1 MKKRPVVLFAALA
14 VLLVCGAAF
23 AEEKPLSI
31 EAEQNGNTVTV
42 EITIP
47 ENTGTCIMQFGLDYD
62 PKELTITNAAPGGIL
77 QGTLAPLVNRTEEG
91 SVYFVWDSLDPLTA
105 GGSVLTL
112 TFEAKKEVVLD
123 SIVSFKTDY
132 DFILQDGN
140 YQDVAVEPGASEPES
155 TPGVGETPAP
165 EVSEAPEPDTEL
177 SESGEGEA
185 PKPTAE
191 PTPRPAAI
199 VFETTEAKIEAGSEL
214 QLSPKLEGTDT
225 TKEPPTY
232 YSSDESVATVDE
244 NGNVTAKGPGTATI
258 TAITT
263 DGTASGEMT
272 VTVAGETTIETVGG
286 SEKAGMPD
294 EAKWLLIAAA
304 VLILIAG
311 GAFLFLKKK
320 A

>member
-1 MKKRPVVLFAALA
+1 MKKTLYFVISALA
-14 VLLVCGAAF
+14 VLLLCGTAF

-31 EAEQNGNTVTV
+31 ETAQNGNTVTV

-62 PKELTITNAAPGGIL
+62 PKALTITNAVPGGIL

-91 SVYFVWDSLDPLTA
+91 AVYFVWDSLDPLTA

-112 TFEAKKEVVLD
+112 TFEAKKEVELD
-123 SIVSFKTDY
+123 SVVSFKTDY

-140 YQDVAVEPGASEPES
+140 FQDVAVTPGANEPES
-155 TPGVGETPAP
+155 TPGAGETPAP
-165 EVSEAPEPDTEL
+165 EASEAPEPDTEL
-177 SESGEGEA
+177 PESGEGEA
-185 PKPTAE
+185 PEPTAE

-199 VFETTEAKIEAGSEL
+199 VFETTEVKIEAGSEL
-214 QLSPKLEGTDT
+214 QLSPKLQGADT

-272 VTVAGETTIETVGG
+272 VTVEGEAVIETIGG
-286 SEKAGMPD
+286 SNAGMPN

-304 VLILIAG
+304 ALILIAG